1 MTKLRIKAFGITRD
15 ILGTRELALEL
26 GDHKTVS
33 GLRKILEDKYPS
45 IKGLKSL
52 LIAVN
57 NEYANDSQPLTEND
71 EIALIPP
78 VSGG

>member
-1 MTKLRIKAFGITRD
+1 MKYTVKAFGIAKD
-15 ILGTRELALEL
+15 IVGGKEIAVEASEQTVAALRERLLL
-26 GDHKTVS
+26 T
-33 GLRKILEDKYPS
+33 YPKLS
-45 IKGLKSL
+45 GLKSL

-57 NEYANDSQPLTEND
+57 NSYAEDQDIIGEGD

>member
-1 MTKLRIKAFGITRD
+1 MKYTVKAFGIAKD
-15 ILGTRELALEL
+15 IVGGKEIAVEQSEQTVAALRAKL
-26 GDHKTVS
+26 IAT
-33 GLRKILEDKYPS
+33 YPQLS
-45 IKGLKSL
+45 GLKSL

-57 NEYANDSQPLTEND
+57 NVYAEDQDVIREGD